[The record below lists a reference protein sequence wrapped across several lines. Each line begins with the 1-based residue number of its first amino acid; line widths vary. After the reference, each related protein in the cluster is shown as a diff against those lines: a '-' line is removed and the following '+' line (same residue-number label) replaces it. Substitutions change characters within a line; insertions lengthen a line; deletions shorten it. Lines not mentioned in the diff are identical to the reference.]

1 MFEMDQ
7 EAFRYGITPVENT
20 FLTDYL
26 PAAKGDFVKVYLW
39 ALMQAQKGLET
50 SLEETA
56 QSLFLSVSQVEA
68 ALRYWERRA
77 LIVKLS
83 DNPPR
88 YRFYSALQQAMR
100 QGTPLETDGSFV
112 AFSENVYALFEDR
125 RKITP
130 SEISLAWEW
139 VEDLGLT
146 QEVVLMLLSHC
157 INQRGVQFSLK
168 KAEPLAVRMKEEN
181 VLSPDDADLFLR
193 HEQAVHDGARK
204 VLARMGKR
212 RLASEDE
219 LALYHKWVK
228 EWGFDQ
234 MGILDACAETTKGD
248 PSFKYLDSIL
258 NGIRSRSSA
267 RTGEQ
272 VKQQLE
278 KETTLKEQYMQVFE
292 NFRFKTAPAVARR
305 LYGQWL
311 QLLPHETMVLAAHLF
326 SRSGGTLEDFEALL
340 EDWKKKGLTAESDAR
355 TYLFKMREENTL
367 LREIFTACGY
377 QGRPTEKDRLLLQKW
392 RTMGM
397 NDDLLLQAASQAKMA
412 EGSKLAYLDKV
423 LAAWHEAG
431 ITDVSQAR
439 PASAAKRAPARQK
452 QVSAQGYAQ
461 REYTEE
467 QLALVSEDLIEEVR
481 RNRG

>member
-1 MFEMDQ
+1 MFELDR
-7 EAFRYGITPVENT
+7 ESFRYGVTPVENA

-39 ALMQAQKGLET
+39 ALMQARQGRETGLE
-50 SLEETA
+50 EMA
-56 QSLFLSVSQVEA
+56 QALFLSVSQVEA

-88 YRFYSALQQAMR
+88 YCFYSPLQQAMR

-139 VEDLGLT
+139 VEDLGLS
-146 QEVVLMLLSHC
+146 QEVVLMLLAHC

-181 VLSPDDADLFLR
+181 VLTPDDADLFLR

-204 VLARMGKR
+204 VLSRMGKR
-212 RLASEDE
+212 RMASEDE

-234 MGILDACAETTKGD
+234 PAILDACAETTKGD
-248 PSFKYLDSIL
+248 PSFKYLDGIL
-258 NGIRSRSSA
+258 NGIRSRSDA

-278 KETTLKEQYMQVFE
+278 KESTLKEQYMQVFE
-292 NFRFKTAPAVARR
+292 NFRFRTAPAAARR
-305 LYGQWL
+305 LYTQWL
-311 QLLPHETMVLAAHLF
+311 QLASHDVMVLAAHAF
-326 SRSGGTLEDFEALL
+326 SRSGGTLEDFQALL
-340 EDWKKKGLTAESDAR
+340 EDWQKKGLVSEAETRA
-355 TYLFKMREENTL
+355 YLFRVREENTL
-367 LREIFTACGY
+367 LREMFTACGY
-377 QGRPTEKDRLLLQKW
+377 QGRPTEKDRLMLQKW
-392 RTMGM
+392 RATGM
-397 NDDLLLQAASQAKMA
+397 NDDLLLQAASQARMA

-439 PASAAKRAPARQK
+439 PSAAARKTPARQK

>member
-1 MFEMDQ
+1 MFEMDKD
-7 EAFRYGITPVENT
+7 AFPFGITAVENR
-20 FLTDYL
+20 FLLEYL
-26 PAAKGDFVKVYLW
+26 PAAKGDYVKVYLW
-39 ALMQAQKGLET
+39 GLMQAMKGDAAGLAEM
-50 SLEETA
+50 A
-56 QSLFLSVSQVEA
+56 QELFLSVSEVEA

-77 LIVKLS
+77 LVVRLK
-83 DNPPR
+83 DNPPC
-88 YRFYSALQQAMR
+88 YRFYSPMQQAMR
-100 QGTPLETDGSFV
+100 QGTPLETDDSFV

-130 SEISLAWEW
+130 SEISLVWEW
-139 VEDLGLT
+139 VEEVGLS
-146 QEVVLMLLSHC
+146 QEVVLMLLSHL
-157 INQRGVQFSLK
+157 INQRGVQFSFK

-181 VLSPDDADLFLR
+181 VITCDDADSFLR

-212 RLASEDE
+212 RMASEDE

-234 MGILDACAETTKGD
+234 QSILDACAETTKGD
-248 PSFKYLDSIL
+248 PSFKYLDGIL
-258 NGIRSRSSA
+258 KGISTRSDA
-267 RTGEQ
+267 RTGAQ

-278 KETTLKEQYMQVFE
+278 KENALKEQYIQVFE
-292 NFRFKTAPAVARR
+292 NFHIKTSPAVARR
-305 LYGQWL
+305 LYSQWL
-311 QLLPHETMVLAAHLF
+311 QIVPHEVMVLAAHAF
-326 SRSGGTLEDFEALL
+326 SRSSGKLEDFQAML
-340 EDWKKKGLTAESDAR
+340 EDWQKKGLTAEAEAR
-355 TYLFKMREENTL
+355 SYLFRVREENTL
-367 LREIFTACGY
+367 LREIFTACGHDA
-377 QGRPTEKDRLLLQKW
+377 RPQEKDRLLLAKW
-392 RTMGM
+392 RAMGM
-397 NDDLLLQAASQAKMA
+397 NDALLMQAAQQSKNA

-439 PASAAKRAPARQK
+439 PAGKKAPGRQK
-452 QVSAQGYAQ
+452 QVSAQQYTQ